1 MPKLALLLLLSLPA
15 LPALPAMADEP
26 AAPTAITAPHDH
38 KYIALASSLGLIV
51 GFGAGHAYAGVYSDY
66 GFVFTILDIV
76 FLGSFALGG
85 VTAMIELFTT
95 GPHVG
100 EYMMPIAGGAILA
113 TRVIEAITAG
123 ISANTQNQAPARWTL
138 SPAVLPGERAPALGL
153 SFGMQF

>member
-1 MPKLALLLLLSLPA
+1 MPKLALLLLLSLPS
-15 LPALPAMADEP
+15 LPALAEEP
-26 AAPTAITAPHDH
+26 AVPTAITEPRDH

-76 FLGSFALGG
+76 FAGAFTAGG
-85 VTAMIELFTT
+85 FMMLVDLLFQ

-100 EYMMPIAGGAILA
+100 EYMLGIAGGALLA
-113 TRVIEAITAG
+113 TRVVEAITAG
-123 ISANTQNQAPARWTL
+123 VSANTQNQTRPPSWTL

-153 SFGMQF
+153 SFGMRF